1 MKTWTNRLSVAV
13 LALAVALPLAAQPG
27 GEDLRDW
34 MTRQQREIQRGV
46 DTGVLTDR
54 EARSLRREQRDIRAL
69 GDDMRR
75 EGYPP
80 HEARRRLEERL
91 RAADRHIYDLK
102 NNDEVVYA
110 PWDDRRPP
118 PPAPGGY
125 DPRPP
130 RPDPYY
136 R

>member
-1 MKTWTNRLSVAV
+1 MKTWTNRLSAV
-13 LALAVALPLAAQPG
+13 VLGLVVALPLAAQPG
-27 GEDLRDW
+27 SEDPRDW

-46 DTGVLTDR
+46 DFGALTDR
-54 EARSLRREQRDIRAL
+54 EARSLRREQRDIREL
-69 GDDMRR
+69 GDSLRR

-80 HEARRRLEERL
+80 YEARRRLEDRL

-102 NNDEVVYA
+102 SNDEVAYG

-118 PPAPGGY
+118 PPPPGGY